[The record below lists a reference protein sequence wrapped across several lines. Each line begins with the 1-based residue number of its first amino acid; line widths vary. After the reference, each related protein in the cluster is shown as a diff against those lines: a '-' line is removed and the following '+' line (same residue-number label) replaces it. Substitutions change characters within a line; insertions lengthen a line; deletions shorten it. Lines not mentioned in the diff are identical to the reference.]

1 MENIKEEIAKNLK
14 RLREARQVTQKQ
26 LADYLGVKYNTVSSW
41 EIGKNSIDI
50 VVLIKIC
57 DFLKVSL
64 NDIYGKT
71 YKEEP
76 VITTDEQELLY
87 IYRKLPAI
95 FKPKLMGFVE
105 TLEGLLS
112 GPEETL
118 AAREA

>member
-14 RLREARQVTQKQ
+14 RFREARQITQKQ

-41 EIGKNSIDI
+41 ETGKNSIDI

-71 YKEEP
+71 YKEESA
-76 VITTDEQELLY
+76 VTTDEQELLY
-87 IYRKLPAI
+87 IYRKLPEI
-95 FKPKLMGFVE
+95 LKPKLMGFVE
-105 TLEGLLS
+105 MLEGLLS